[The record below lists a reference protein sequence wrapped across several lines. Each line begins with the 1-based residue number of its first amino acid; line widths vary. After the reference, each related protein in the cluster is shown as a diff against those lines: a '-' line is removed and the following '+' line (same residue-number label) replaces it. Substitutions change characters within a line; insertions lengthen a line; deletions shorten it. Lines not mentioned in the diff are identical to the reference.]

1 MTGVEC
7 HSYFVAL
14 LERRS
19 SQFKTSFSAARSGTS
34 SCMLVSRLGVRTY
47 RDRDRATERERERER
62 EKETE
67 RESVELTMSQRAANF
82 RRVQRRTKKSEEAAE
97 NEGKYVAYENNVG
110 EKLDIDL

>member
-1 MTGVEC
+1 VYAPIEIEIEL
-7 HSYFVAL
+7 H
-14 LERRS
+14 
-19 SQFKTSFSAARSGTS
+19 
-34 SCMLVSRLGVRTY
+34 
-47 RDRDRATERERERER
+47 RERERER

>member
-1 MTGVEC
+1 VWNVTAISSPSSDAAAANSKLLFQLRGV
-7 HSYFVAL
+7 
-14 LERRS
+14 
-19 SQFKTSFSAARSGTS
+19 G
-34 SCMLVSRLGVRTY
+34 RLHACSLADWVY
-47 RDRDRATERERERER
+47 APIEIELHRERERER